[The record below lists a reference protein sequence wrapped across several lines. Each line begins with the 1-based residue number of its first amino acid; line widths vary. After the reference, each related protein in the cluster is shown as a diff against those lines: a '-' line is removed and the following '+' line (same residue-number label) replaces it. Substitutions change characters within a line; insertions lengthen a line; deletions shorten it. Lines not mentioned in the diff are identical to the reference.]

1 MAIIGI
7 SGKMGSGKDTL
18 GKILCELAPQYEIK
32 KYATKLKQIASLL
45 SGIPIKKFK
54 DEEFKKNLMSSEWWT
69 LNKPTPAYGDMY
81 NSMSVREFLQ
91 RIGTDALRDGLHPD
105 VWVNALMADYKV
117 KSTFKGVTNYNTN
130 PIIEYVPNWIITDVR
145 FPNEVQAIVDRGGII
160 IRINRTDKSRINA
173 DHPSETA
180 LDNWD
185 GFNYV
190 IDNNGT
196 IEDLHAHAEAILKLE
211 VL

>member
-1 MAIIGI
+1 MLV
-7 SGKMGSGKDTL
+7 KDYLRKHGYAHFKSVLTDK
-18 GKILCELAPQYEIK
+18 GMQKI
-32 KYATKLKQIASLL
+32 KY
-45 SGIPIKKFK
+45 
-54 DEEFKKNLMSSEWWT
+54 
-69 LNKPTPAYGDMY
+69 
-81 NSMSVREFLQ
+81 
-91 RIGTDALRDGLHPD
+91 
-105 VWVNALMADYKV
+105 
-117 KSTFKGVTNYNTN
+117 
-130 PIIEYVPNWIITDVR
+130 PNWIITDVR
-145 FPNEVQAIVDRGGII
+145 FPNEAQAIVDRGGIM

-185 GFNYV
+185 GFNYI